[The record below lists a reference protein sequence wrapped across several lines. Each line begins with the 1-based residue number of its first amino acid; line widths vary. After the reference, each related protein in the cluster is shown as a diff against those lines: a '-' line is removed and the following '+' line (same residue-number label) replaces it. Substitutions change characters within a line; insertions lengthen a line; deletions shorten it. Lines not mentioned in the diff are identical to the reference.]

1 MPRSMSSAPA
11 MQVSLHP
18 VPLESYPKSSCFHL
32 RIHRSDTHSLHPA
45 SRSGPCMQRR
55 ACGSLPRTSRHA
67 CVFLYPLESIM
78 GTTIRTK
85 AEAIVTELAFIDG
98 NQDLAYRLLEEA
110 VYHVGYTELT
120 LLSIILGYLYP
131 TNRTW
136 SVFTRHDTG

>member
-1 MPRSMSSAPA
+1 MVYCIEETLQIKVYTIVIAI
-11 MQVSLHP
+11 L
-18 VPLESYPKSSCFHL
+18 
-32 RIHRSDTHSLHPA
+32 
-45 SRSGPCMQRR
+45 
-55 ACGSLPRTSRHA
+55 

-85 AEAIVTELAFIDG
+85 AETIVTELAFIDG